1 MDRGDRRKS
10 IFSLLTF
17 FSSPQAS
24 SVLCKYTTSSLRD
37 KISST
42 IFPAPRLRERS
53 RDALSRHSV
62 SCLVPISCF
71 ATRISPSDFCRN
83 ISYREVTI
91 YKVSSSTTDF
101 FPKYLLFSQKYRTFA
116 LSLPSVGN
124 LQRSRALN
132 QLISVLYFSMMS
144 TWGSA

>member
-1 MDRGDRRKS
+1 MLNPTRRS
-10 IFSLLTF
+10 THCASCCFIWMVSFLPPHQ
-17 FSSPQAS
+17 SP
-24 SVLCKYTTSSLRD
+24 V
-37 KISST
+37 
-42 IFPAPRLRERS
+42 
-53 RDALSRHSV
+53 
-62 SCLVPISCF
+62 F

-101 FPKYLLFSQKYRTFA
+101 PPKYLLFSQKYRTFA

-132 QLISVLYFSMMS
+132 QLISVLYFFHDVHLGLCLIFSIEL
-144 TWGSA
+144 SATYAVMKVAWPCFCSSITTT